1 MIRLNQI
8 SNNKSRGINMTTVS
22 KINDKFYINIEN
34 TSTGDIQSIEVTELD
49 PNNPKSLKL
58 PENPSNRKYLSI
70 ERVEKAPNQTYE
82 LTPKEARKNGPV
94 ERAPK
99 KPDRDYLDEDDQ
111 ITYDYLM
118 NKIRE
123 AKEAEKEAKRPKP
136 LTEREK
142 MIKRIE
148 KLQKMLAEMPD

>member
-1 MIRLNQI
+1 
-8 SNNKSRGINMTTVS
+8 MTTVS
-22 KINDKFYINIEN
+22 KINDKFYINFED
-34 TSTGDIQSIEVTELD
+34 TSTGDIRTIEVTELD

-70 ERVEKAPNQTYE
+70 ERIEKAPNQTYE
-82 LTPKEARKNGPV
+82 LTTKEARKNGPI

-99 KPDRDYLDEDDQ
+99 KPDRDYLSDEDKL
-111 ITYDYLM
+111 IYDELM
-118 NKIRE
+118 NKIKE

-142 MIKRIE
+142 LIKKIE
-148 KLQKMLAEMPD
+148 KMQKMLNEMPD